1 MGLSPHCQGPRPRA
15 RSASAGLGQAFL
27 DREEFEMSTF
37 PATTDAE
44 DMLVTAAG
52 YAQLCAELEALR
64 GTMQLEIL
72 SVGPVAQRTAKEA
85 A

>member
-1 MGLSPHCQGPRPRA
+1 
-15 RSASAGLGQAFL
+15 
-27 DREEFEMSTF
+27 MSTF